1 VDIQA
6 LCRPLEQME
15 QTLGAL
21 YDEFARV
28 FARDVEAADLFGRL
42 AREEKAHYGMIQF
55 EKRLLKQNPGLVWN
69 LKLRPEAIAE
79 VVREAEEMRRGAAK
93 LSLEEAVQAALA
105 FESSDA
111 ENHCRETDSTAPPE
125 VTRLLQSLRAGDRAH
140 HEILEQFARS
150 RGFLKE
156 TRKR

>member
-21 YDEFARV
+21 YEEFARV
-28 FARDVEAADLFGRL
+28 FARDEEAAELFGRL
-42 AREEKAHYGMIQF
+42 AREEKAHYSMIQF
-55 EKRLLKQNPGLVWN
+55 EKRLLKQNPGLAWE
-69 LKLRPEAIAE
+69 LKLGLEAISD
-79 VVREAEEMRRGAAK
+79 VVREAEEMRRRASK
-93 LSLEEAVQAALA
+93 LSLEEATKGALA

-111 ENHCRETDSTAPPE
+111 ENHCRDLGSKAPPE

-140 HEILEQFARS
+140 HEALERFAKS
-150 RGFLKE
+150 RGFLKDE
-156 TRKR
+156 RKR